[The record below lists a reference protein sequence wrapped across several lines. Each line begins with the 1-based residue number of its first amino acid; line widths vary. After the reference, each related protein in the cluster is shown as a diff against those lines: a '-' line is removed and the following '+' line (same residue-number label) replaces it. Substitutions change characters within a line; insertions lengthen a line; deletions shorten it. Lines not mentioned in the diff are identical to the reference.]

1 MLTQL
6 PNGAQRREEKEVNCM
21 SQELGS
27 SSSSWMDGGGSAAGA
42 AAGLGKLMNK

>member
-1 MLTQL
+1 
-6 PNGAQRREEKEVNCM
+6 M

-27 SSSSWMDGGGSAAGA
+27 SSSWWTDGAGSAAGA